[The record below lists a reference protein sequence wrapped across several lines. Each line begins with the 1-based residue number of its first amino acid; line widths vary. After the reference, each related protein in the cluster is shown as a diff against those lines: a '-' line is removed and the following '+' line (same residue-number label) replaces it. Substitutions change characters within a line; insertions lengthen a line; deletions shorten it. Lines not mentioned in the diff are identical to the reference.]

1 MSTAGPPR
9 GARPFLQE
17 GVRDAAQ
24 RLAWGWAFIGGAFG
38 ANRARTAIATF
49 AIALGVALGFAIQ
62 TVNQSAVDEFTAGVA
77 TLSGNADLVVRG
89 PGDGFDESTFPV
101 IARLSAVAIAS
112 PVVEIDAR
120 LPGRDEPLRIAGV
133 DVFRAAAVTPAL
145 VGRGGAA
152 LDLLRPD
159 RVFLSSAALAWLGL
173 ASGDELVVQAGTSL
187 ATFAVGGSV
196 GAPPGQRM
204 GVVDIAAAQ
213 DAFGRV
219 GRLSR
224 IDVRLRPG
232 ASIDEARAA
241 IAGILP
247 PGVTVARPSD
257 AADMAARMTR
267 AYRVNLDV
275 LALVALFTGSLLVFS
290 TQALSVVRRR
300 TQFALLRAL
309 GLPRRRLAGLLLFE
323 GALVGAIGSALGI
336 AAGYAVASLLLRLF
350 GADLG
355 AGFFRG
361 EPPAL
366 AFAPVPALA
375 FAALGIA
382 AAAAGAWLPAIEAAR
397 ASPAAALKAGDD
409 EAMFGRL
416 VSPAPGVAC
425 LVAALAIVW
434 LPPVGGLPVF
444 GYAAIALVLVGTLL
458 LLPRIAH
465 AILARVPRPRAPG
478 AALALD
484 SLRAAPGQA
493 TVSLA
498 AIVAA
503 VALAVSMAI
512 MVASFRE
519 SLAAWL
525 DRMLPA
531 DVYVRSG
538 SANGSAWLSPEDQ
551 RALASLPGVGRAE
564 FLRTTRISMGDDDPP
579 VVLLA
584 RDIDRARAAERL
596 PVVGET
602 TDAIREGTAPAWVSE
617 AFADR
622 YRVAPGMTVR
632 LPIAGR
638 GVEFTV
644 AGVWRDYARQTGAV
658 IVERVV
664 YARLAGDDRVNDAA
678 LWLAPGA
685 TPGRARDAIETR
697 FGRDRVTIAAPADIR
712 AISLAVFDRTF
723 AVTYALEAVAVAI
736 GLVGLSA
743 SFGALALARRREF
756 GVLRH
761 LGMTRRQV
769 GAMLAA
775 EGAIVS
781 AVGLAIGLALGGAIS
796 VVLVH
801 VVNRQSFHWSMD
813 LHLPVAQLAA
823 FCAAL
828 LALATV
834 TALASAR
841 RATAGDAVTAVKE
854 DW

>member
-1 MSTAGPPR
+1 MSASGDV
-9 GARPFLQE
+9 ARA
-17 GVRDAAQ
+17 VMR
-24 RLAWGWAFIGGAFG
+24 GAFG
-38 ANRARTAIATF
+38 ANRGRTALATL
-49 AIALGVALGFAIQ
+49 AIALGVGLGYAIQ
-62 TVNQSAVDEFTAGVA
+62 TVNRSAIAEFTSGMA
-77 TLSGNADLVVRG
+77 TLSGSADLVVRG
-89 PGDGFDESTFPV
+89 PADGFDEAV
-101 IARLSAVAIAS
+101 YARIALDASVAAAS
-112 PVVEIDAR
+112 PVVEVDAR
-120 LPGRDEPLRIAGV
+120 LPGRDEALRLVGV
-133 DVFRAAAVTPAL
+133 DALRAGAVTPAL
-145 VGRGGAA
+145 LGRGDSA

-159 RVFLSSAALAWLGL
+159 RVFLSPAALVWLGL
-173 ASGDELVVQAGTSL
+173 AAGDELAVQAGTSL
-187 ATFAVGGSV
+187 ATFMVGGTLEAPV
-196 GAPPGQRM
+196 GLRL

-213 DAFGRV
+213 EAFGRL

-224 IDVRLRPG
+224 IDVRITPG
-232 ASIDEARAA
+232 ASVDAARAA
-241 IAGILP
+241 IAGALP
-247 PGVTVARPSD
+247 AGVTVERPGET
-257 AADMAARMTR
+257 ADMAARMTR

-300 TQFALLRAL
+300 AQMALLRTL
-309 GLPRRRLAGLLLFE
+309 GLPRRRLAGLLLGE
-323 GALVGAIGSALGI
+323 GALIGAVGAALGLVGGH
-336 AAGYAVASLLLRLF
+336 ALATVLLSVF

-361 EPPAL
+361 AAPAL
-366 AFAPVPALA
+366 DFSPASALV

-382 AAAAGAWLPAIEAAR
+382 AAAGGAWLPAIEAAR

-409 EAMFGRL
+409 ESVFGRL
-416 VSPAPGVAC
+416 ASPRPGLSC
-425 LVAALAIVW
+425 LVAALAIVA

-444 GYAAIALVLVGTLL
+444 GYAAIALMLIGTLL
-458 LLPRIAH
+458 LLPRIAR
-465 AILARVPRPRAPG
+465 AILARVPQPRSTVAV
-478 AALALD
+478 LALD

-519 SLAAWL
+519 SLSSWL

-531 DVYVRSG
+531 DLYLRSG
-538 SANGSAWLSPEDQ
+538 GASSTGWLAPEDQ
-551 RALASLPGVGRAE
+551 RAIATLPGVRRAE
-564 FLRTTRISMGDDDPP
+564 FLRVLRVTASEGDPP
-579 VVLLA
+579 VVILA
-584 RDIDRARAAERL
+584 RDVDRASAADRL
-596 PVVGET
+596 PLVG
-602 TDAIREGTAPAWVSE
+602 DAAPVPVGDAEVAWVSE
-617 AFADR
+617 AYADR
-622 YRVAPGMTVR
+622 YGATPGTSIE

-638 GVEFTV
+638 AVTFAV
-644 AGVWRDYARQTGAV
+644 AGVWRDYARQSGAV
-658 IVERVV
+658 IVERGA
-664 YARLAGDDRVNDAA
+664 YARLSGDERANDAA

-685 TPGRARDAIETR
+685 SAGSVRETIERRFGPGR
-697 FGRDRVTIAAPADIR
+697 VTVASPGEIR
-712 AISLAVFDRTF
+712 AVSLAVFDRTF
-723 AVTYALEAVAVAI
+723 AVTYVLEAVAVAI

-775 EGAIVS
+775 EGGIVS
-781 AVGLAIGLALGGAIS
+781 AVGLAVGLALGGAIS
-796 VVLVH
+796 VILVH

-813 LHLPVAQLAA
+813 LRFPVAQLAA
-823 FCAAL
+823 LSAAL

-841 RATAGDAVTAVKE
+841 RATAGDAVLAVKE